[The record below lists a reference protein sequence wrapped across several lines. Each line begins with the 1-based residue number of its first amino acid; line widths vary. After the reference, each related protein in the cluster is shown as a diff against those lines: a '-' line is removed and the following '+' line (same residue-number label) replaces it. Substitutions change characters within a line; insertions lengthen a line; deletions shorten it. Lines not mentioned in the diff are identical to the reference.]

1 MLFKKYIL
9 KNKLKDRQTII
20 KMSKRNSKQTKVED
34 QIVEDEILEEEVN
47 EEKPKKKT
55 KKDNKPKDVK
65 KQIENTEVSNS
76 NTEVVNT
83 EVVNTEVVDDVQID
97 QIVKKRVAPNRE
109 SILLNIDE
117 MISSVENEIAI
128 LRESKTK
135 TKGIKFLRS
144 LNKKLKTLKTHSSR
158 VIKQRNTSGKKSG
171 NFNSGF
177 LKPVQIS
184 TEMAKFTGWNV
195 SVPKS
200 RVDVTKY
207 ICNYIKENE
216 LQNPKDK
223 RQILAD
229 SKLSKLLNYDPKKTI
244 EPLTYYRIQSYIK
257 PHFIKSEPVH

>member
-1 MLFKKYIL
+1 MAKK
-9 KNKLKDRQTII
+9 
-20 KMSKRNSKQTKVED
+20 NSKQTKVE
-34 QIVEDEILEEEVN
+34 EEIIEEVVEEVAQEVT

-55 KKDNKPKDVK
+55 KKETKPKETKEESKPKDATK
-65 KQIENTEVSNS
+65 KKTKKEA
-76 NTEVVNT
+76 VVEESVET
-83 EVVNTEVVDDVQID
+83 TDSVDDLQTD
-97 QIVKKRVAPNRE
+97 ENGKKRVAPTRD
-109 SILLNIDE
+109 SILANIDE
-117 MISSVENEIAI
+117 MIASVESEIAT

-144 LNKKLKTLKTHSSR
+144 LNKKLKTLKNHSSR
-158 VIKQRNTSGKKSG
+158 VIKQRNTGTRKSS
-171 NFNSGF
+171 NVNSGF

-195 SVPKS
+195 NEPKS

-207 ICNYIKENE
+207 ICKYIKENE

-229 SKLSKLLNYDPKKTI
+229 SKLSKLLNYDPKKES

-257 PHFIKSEPVH
+257 PHFIKAEAAH

>member
-1 MLFKKYIL
+1 MAKK
-9 KNKLKDRQTII
+9 
-20 KMSKRNSKQTKVED
+20 NSKQTKVE
-34 QIVEDEILEEEVN
+34 EEIIEEVVEEVAQEVT

-55 KKDNKPKDVK
+55 KKENKPKETKQESKPKDATK
-65 KQIENTEVSNS
+65 KKTKKEAVVEEAVVETTEGSDSTEDLQTEENG
-76 NTEVVNT
+76 
-83 EVVNTEVVDDVQID
+83 
-97 QIVKKRVAPNRE
+97 KKRVAPTRD
-109 SILLNIDE
+109 SILANIDE
-117 MISSVENEIAI
+117 MIASVESEIAT

-144 LNKKLKTLKTHSSR
+144 LNKKLKTLKNHSSR
-158 VIKQRNTSGKKSG
+158 VIKQRNTGTRKSS
-171 NFNSGF
+171 NVNSGF

-195 SVPKS
+195 NEPKS

-207 ICNYIKENE
+207 ICNYIKEHE

-229 SKLSKLLNYDPKKTI
+229 SKLSKLLNYDPKKES

-257 PHFIKSEPVH
+257 PHFIKAEVAH